1 MYNISGTKAPD
12 KKIELANT
20 SELAETVVCSM
31 KFKLIVL
38 YTEYCWKKQK
48 KESSVHQKRKKIKLT
63 ADN

>member
-48 KESSVHQKRKKIKLT
+48 KESSIHQ
-63 ADN
+63 